1 MMKYRGPADQYR
13 VVERRYFLRII
24 VGLAIIAVGVV
35 ATTFSSAASQV
46 QVFVPNVADPGA
58 EAVAVQSPIK
68 PNAGLGMVTVIVGSI
83 VNLFSIKKYR
93 SDYAEIKEKEPSERA
108 RPETMFVLVGLLLT
122 LVVAGLGIYAI
133 YGLTI

>member
-35 ATTFSSAASQV
+35 ATSFSSAASQV
-46 QVFVPNVADPGA
+46 QVFVPNLADPGA
-58 EAVAVQSPIK
+58 EAVAVQSPVR

-93 SDYAEIKEKEPSERA
+93 SDYADIKEKEP
-108 RPETMFVLVGLLLT
+108 RPEGMFTLVGLLLT
-122 LVVAGLGIYAI
+122 VVVASVGIYAI
-133 YGLTI
+133 YGLAV